1 MNFILGNTVSMAEK
15 SLDYLWQKQQVTMT
29 NIANVDTPGYKAKSL
44 TFEAEFRKKLEAA
57 SRTGNSSQMREAINS
72 VQTTVQSAASESARL
87 DENNV
92 NMDTENV
99 ELTRTTLQYQYELN
113 AINSDFSRYR
123 TVIKG

>member
-15 SLDYLWQKQQVTMT
+15 SLDYLWQIQQVTMT

-72 VQTTVQSAASESARL
+72 VQTTVQSTASESARL